1 MRWALAS
8 TSTSTG
14 VPSRTSL
21 SFVVAALTALLL
33 GITTWLA
40 PLQALAQDGPDAE
53 LAAARELV
61 LHASY
66 RPALASTQRYLERG
80 DLSAVQRNAGLELV
94 AIIHLALRDE
104 VSARQ
109 ALGQLYARDPDF
121 RLTDPDASPVVLSA
135 VARARAQARP
145 VTVTL
150 AHDPPLLTRR
160 RAPLVSVRVEEGA
173 DAVSEIRMHHRVRGG
188 TNVETV
194 VMRLGELATAEGR
207 LPVSSDPA
215 AYTAEYWLEAV
226 APSGYV
232 LARRGSE
239 AQPVAV
245 NIPIETVEVR
255 VETRTEIV
263 ETQTDIA
270 SEPWFWVLIGLVVAG
285 GAGAG
290 VGIAF
295 ATQGPQDGTLG
306 TITLP
311 LVEF

>member
-1 MRWALAS
+1 MQRAS
-8 TSTSTG
+8 GFS
-14 VPSRTSL
+14 PSNRRPIRAVRAVGL
-21 SFVVAALTALLL
+21 AALLVLGLLA
-33 GITTWLA
+33 GA
-40 PLQALAQDGPDAE
+40 PGALAQDGPDAE
-53 LAAARELV
+53 LTAARELV

-66 RPALASTQRYLERG
+66 RPALTATQRYLERG
-80 DLSAVQRNAGLELV
+80 DLSATQRNAGLELV

-109 ALGQLYARDPDF
+109 ALGQLFARDPDF
-121 RLTDPDASPVVLSA
+121 RLSDPDASPVVLSA

-173 DAVSEIRMHHRVRGG
+173 DAVAEIRMHHRVRGQA
-188 TNVETV
+188 NVETV
-194 VMRLGELATAEGR
+194 VMRVGQLATAEGR
-207 LPVSSDPA
+207 LPLTADTN

-239 AQPVAV
+239 AQPIAV
-245 NIPIETVEVR
+245 NVPIETVEVR
-255 VETRTEIV
+255 VETRTEVV

-270 SEPWFWVLIGLVVAG
+270 SEPWFWVLVGLVVVG

-295 ATQGPQDGTLG
+295 ATQGPQDGSLG

-311 LVEF
+311 LAEF

>member
-1 MRWALAS
+1 MRRAFASAVLSSTPRWVVRAWAL
-8 TSTSTG
+8 
-14 VPSRTSL
+14 
-21 SFVVAALTALLL
+21 FALVLGLLAL
-33 GITTWLA
+33 GPTVS
-40 PLQALAQDGPDAE
+40 QAQDGPDAE
-53 LAAARELV
+53 LSAARELV

-66 RPALASTQRYLERG
+66 RPALTATQRYLERG
-80 DLSAVQRNAGLELV
+80 DLSALQRNAGLELV

-109 ALGQLYARDPDF
+109 ALNQLFSRDPDF

-145 VTVTL
+145 VAVTL
-150 AHDPPLLTRR
+150 AHDPPALSRR
-160 RAPLVSVRVEEGA
+160 RAPLISVHIEEGA
-173 DAVSEIRMHHRVRGG
+173 DAVAEIRMHHRVRGQ

-194 VMRLGELATAEGR
+194 VMRVGELATAEGR
-207 LPVSSDPA
+207 LPLTADPG

-226 APSGYV
+226 APSGFV

-239 AQPVAV
+239 TQPISLA
-245 NIPIETVEVR
+245 IPIETVEVR
-255 VETRTEIV
+255 VETRTEVV

-270 SEPWFWVLIGLVVAG
+270 SEPWFWVLIGLVVVG

-295 ATQGPQDGTLG
+295 ATQGPQDGSLG

-311 LVEF
+311 LTEF